1 MEQIR
6 NKEGNLNVG
15 CWNDFFADLTSLAT
29 EKEDARRK
37 TEERKIER
45 QKTIEAKRAAKRGP
59 MKLGAKKAAFD

>member
-1 MEQIR
+1 M
-6 NKEGNLNVG
+6 
-15 CWNDFFADLTSLAT
+15 TSLAT

>member
-1 MEQIR
+1 MDVE
-6 NKEGNLNVG
+6 NKI
-15 CWNDFFADLTSLAT
+15 FFFSDLTSLAT